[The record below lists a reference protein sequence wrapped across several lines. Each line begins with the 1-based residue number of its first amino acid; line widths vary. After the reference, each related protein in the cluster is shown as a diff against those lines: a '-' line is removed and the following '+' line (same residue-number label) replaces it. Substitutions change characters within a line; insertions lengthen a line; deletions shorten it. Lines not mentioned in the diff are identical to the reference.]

1 MSSNASRAKSFLS
14 DLLDGEDELKAEIAA
29 AEAAPPEPDEQWVV
43 YYMGDKPDT
52 AWSYHHKPDDGIPY
66 GRLEGYWDEDK
77 EAKVAR
83 HFVPNRSTQL
93 KVMDFET
100 FMDRIVPNKDCTKIF
115 DSEGDFLR
123 ELI

>member
-1 MSSNASRAKSFLS
+1 MSKATRAKSFLS
-14 DLLDGEDELKAEIAA
+14 DLLDGEDELKAEIEA
-29 AEAAPPEPDEQWVV
+29 AEAEPAAPDEEWIV

-52 AWSYHHKPDDGIPY
+52 VWSYHHQPDDGIPY

-77 EAKVAR
+77 AEKVMR

-93 KVMDFET
+93 KVMDYDT

-115 DSEGDFLR
+115 ESEADFLL
-123 ELI
+123 EMI